1 MSYSNLEGGV
11 QVKSVTGGEAW
22 GGNEFEVIST
32 TNLDLGSILST
43 QVTLPQF
50 AGGAEPMT

>member
-11 QVKSVTGGEAW
+11 QVKSVTGEAW
-22 GGNEFEVIST
+22 GNEFEVIST

-50 AGGAEPMT
+50 AGGRNL